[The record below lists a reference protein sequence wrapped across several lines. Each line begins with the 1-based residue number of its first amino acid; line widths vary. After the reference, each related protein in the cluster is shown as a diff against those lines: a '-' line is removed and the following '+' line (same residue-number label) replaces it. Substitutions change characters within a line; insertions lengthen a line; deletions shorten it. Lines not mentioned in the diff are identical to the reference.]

1 METTEAMRI
10 LIVGGGQAGGH
21 LAEQFCADGHDV
33 VVVDVRQ
40 DALSGLESR
49 LDLMTVCGSGAD
61 PEVLERAD
69 VSRADMLVAVTDR
82 DDTNLLACIFGRER
96 GVGKTAARVSSASY
110 PTSRHINFSKLG
122 IDLLVNQYEEYA
134 RELYHALRM
143 PGSIEADELL
153 DGRVMAVGMPV
164 HMDSP
169 LLGRKLKEFAGED
182 WIRKIRFFAIVRG
195 DGVSAPTGESA
206 LMVGDGVYFAG
217 EPDGVGEFMKW
228 AWPEARR
235 FQRVVI
241 AGGGELG
248 LQLARLLEGTR
259 MHVVLVEQDE
269 ARAAH
274 CAERLNRAVVL
285 QGDALDRGT
294 LASIGPGED
303 MAYVAATGSDE
314 HNLIGCMVAERH
326 GARFTAAQVGKEEYI
341 GVADQL
347 RLVDRVVNPHLAMT
361 NAILH
366 FVRGKNVLAASIL
379 AHLPGELIE
388 LQISEGHPWAGAKVA
403 ELALPAGVILVTL
416 LREGRVKTPTGELEM
431 AAGDKVVVYGLPDA
445 LEDKAMNKVFRR

>member
-1 METTEAMRI
+1 MRI
-10 LIVGGGQAGGH
+10 LIVGGGQAGGY

-33 VVVDVRQ
+33 VVVDTRA

-82 DDTNLLACIFGRER
+82 DDTNLLACVFGRER
-96 GVGKTAARVSSASY
+96 GVGRTAARVSSSSY
-110 PTSRHINFSKLG
+110 PTSRHINFAKLG
-122 IDLLVNQYEEYA
+122 IDLLVNQYDAYA
-134 RELYHALRM
+134 RDLFRALKM

-169 LLGRKLKEFAGED
+169 LLGRKLKDFADEE
-182 WIRKIRFFAIVRG
+182 WIRKIRFFAIARG
-195 DGVSAPTGESA
+195 NEVSTPTGESA
-206 LMVGDGVYFAG
+206 MMVGDGVYFAG
-217 EPDGVGEFMKW
+217 EPDGVADFMKW
-228 AWPEARR
+228 AWPEQRR

-274 CAERLNRAVVL
+274 CADLLNRTVVL
-285 QGDALDRGT
+285 KGDALDRGT
-294 LASIGPGED
+294 LASIGPGTD
-303 MAYVAATGSDE
+303 MAYVAATGSEE
-314 HNLIGCMVAERH
+314 HNIIGCLVAEKH
-326 GARFTAAQVGKEEYI
+326 GARFTAAQVGNEEYI
-341 GVADQL
+341 KVVDQL
-347 RLVDRVVNPHLAMT
+347 RLVDRVVNPHLAIT

-388 LQISEGHPWAGAKVA
+388 MQLPEGHPWAGAKVA
-403 ELALPAGVILVTL
+403 DAALPEGVVLVTL
-416 LREGRVKTPTGELEM
+416 LRDGRVKTPTGALEL
-431 AAGDKVVVYGLPDA
+431 AAGDQVVVYVLPDA
-445 LEDKAMNKVFRR
+445 LKDKDMKGLFRR